1 MDYSLDMAYN
11 NYLLESML
19 EQSKMETYIQE
30 ALILSEGIDIKGR
43 LTALNE
49 GVGGKLKEVWQKF
62 TDFIK
67 RIFAK
72 FTETMTKVL
81 DTDKGWLEKYQDIIL
96 KKPFNLDVNCRA
108 YQLDRII
115 QHQIPIF
122 NYSQLKNR
130 LDSKAVFMN
139 SIISDFPADGNADDL
154 TGWCKAYFCN
164 GKEEEVKVANINM
177 REVYDYCHDFKDIT
191 LPKLKQYQSNIEK
204 SAVNANSLISS
215 AISNAAPKAEMA
227 DLFAEETAYSRLFG
241 KALNELTINDP
252 AANKTTNAG
261 GTPTGDQSKKFS
273 ANVPDGKNTDGGET
287 RETAQK
293 AVADDGGLTE
303 EKASQVINTYTTV
316 AGAITSSAITVAQ
329 WAYNDYIKILRAHVK
344 KYVADSDTPNQTPQ
358 AAADHRPGQQ
368 TQQSQ
373 QNQQAQQNQQKRSF
387 GRFFSSSKK

>member
-1 MDYSLDMAYN
+1 MDYSLEMAYN

-30 ALILSEGIDIKGR
+30 ALILSEGVDVRGK
-43 LTALNE
+43 LTSLNE

-72 FTETMTKVL
+72 FTETMTKIL
-81 DTDKGWLEKYQDIIL
+81 DTDKGWLEKYQNIIL
-96 KKPFNLDVNCRA
+96 KKPFTLDISCRA

-122 NYSQLKNR
+122 NYSQLKNK
-130 LDSKAVFMN
+130 LSNKAAFMN
-139 SIISDFPADGNADDL
+139 SIIQDFPADGNADDL

-164 GKEEEVKVANINM
+164 GKEEEVKITNINM
-177 REVYDYCHDFKDIT
+177 REVYDYCHDFKDTT

-215 AISNAAPKAEMA
+215 AISNATPKAEGA
-227 DLFAEETAYSRLFG
+227 DIFAEETAYSRLFG

-252 AANKTTNAG
+252 SANKSNNAG
-261 GTPTGDQSKKFS
+261 NTPTGDQSKKFS
-273 ANVPDGKNTDGGET
+273 ANVPDGKDNGEGET
-287 RETAQK
+287 QQTAQA
-293 AVADDGGLTE
+293 AVANDGGLTE
-303 EKASQVINTYTTV
+303 EKIAEVINIYTSV

-329 WAYNDYIKILRAHVK
+329 WAYNDYMKILRAHVK
-344 KYVADSDTPNQTPQ
+344 KYVADNDTPNQTPQ
-358 AAADHRPGQQ
+358 AAGDHRPDNRQQ
-368 TQQSQ
+368 PPAS
-373 QNQQAQQNQQKRSF
+373 A
-387 GRFFSSSKK
+387 

>member
-1 MDYSLDMAYN
+1 MDYSLEMAYN

-30 ALILSEGIDIKGR
+30 ALILSEGVDVRGK
-43 LTALNE
+43 LTSLNE

-72 FTETMTKVL
+72 FTETMTKIL
-81 DTDKGWLEKYQDIIL
+81 DTDKGWLEKYQNIIL
-96 KKPFNLDVNCRA
+96 KKPFTLDISCRA

-122 NYSQLKNR
+122 NYSQLKNK
-130 LDSKAVFMN
+130 LGNKATFMN
-139 SIISDFPADGNADDL
+139 SIIQDFPADGNADDL

-164 GKEEEVKVANINM
+164 GKEEEVKITNINM
-177 REVYDYCHDFKDIT
+177 REVYDYCHDFKDTT

-215 AISNAAPKAEMA
+215 AISNATPKAEGA
-227 DLFAEETAYSRLFG
+227 DIFAEETAYSRLFG

-252 AANKTTNAG
+252 TANKSNNAG
-261 GTPTGDQSKKFS
+261 NTPTGDQSKKFS
-273 ANVPDGKNTDGGET
+273 ANVPDGKDNGEGET
-287 RETAQK
+287 QQTAQA
-293 AVADDGGLTE
+293 AVANDGGLTE
-303 EKASQVINTYTTV
+303 DKIAEVINIYTSV

-329 WAYNDYIKILRAHVK
+329 WAYNDYMKILRAHVK

-358 AAADHRPGQQ
+358 AARDHRPDNRQQ
-368 TQQSQ
+368 PPAS
-373 QNQQAQQNQQKRSF
+373 A
-387 GRFFSSSKK
+387 